1 MRNNDL
7 YRQRLQQRTVG
18 LALAGLEKGGLFVL
32 RKTVVFALT
41 KADGFALTKAD
52 VFVLKKTD
60 WIRLNKDGLGTSLQR
75 RIGRFEKNGF
85 WLRVRSLATTQ
96 SAWSP
101 L

>member
-52 VFVLKKTD
+52 VFVFKKIVLKKTV
-60 WIRLNKDGLGTSLQR
+60 
-75 RIGRFEKNGF
+75 F
-85 WLRVRSLATTQ
+85 
-96 SAWSP
+96 SP
-101 L
+101 LKRRFGSF